1 MRNADFPGG
10 GFGPQPGRP
19 GPGRR
24 GPDGRGGGRGGRRRD
39 DFDKG
44 FDNDEPGPERHR
56 HRGGHSGHPGPPFF
70 EGGPEALREFLSD
83 PANVPWGRG
92 GRRRGPRGFGR
103 PGGWQQSDLP
113 PADDASEWFSGRLP
127 AEWFSAVDVT
137 VDREEIVVIGTL
149 AETDELTGAEAEGR
163 ISRFRSES
171 RDTRMQIADEAQGRY
186 GRKVSWGAAAGDA
199 EELFTNVS
207 VPVMTRLRQ
216 PERRVLDTLV
226 DAGVAR
232 SRSEALSWAVK
243 LVGEHTETWL
253 NDLRTAMAEVDKLR
267 SRGPRVG
274 SDPSSEDEV
283 EDDETETE
291 D

>member
-1 MRNADFPGG
+1 MRNSDFPGG
-10 GFGPQPGRP
+10 GFGPEAGRSEFGRP

-24 GPDGRGGGRGGRRRD
+24 GPDGRGGGRGRRRD
-39 DFDKG
+39 NFD
-44 FDNDEPGPERHR
+44 DDEPGPERHR
-56 HRGGHSGHPGPPFF
+56 HRGGHPGHPGPPFF

-83 PANVPWGRG
+83 PANVPWARG

-113 PADDASEWFSGRLP
+113 PADDAGEWFTGRLP
-127 AEWFSAVDVT
+127 ADWFSSVEVT
-137 VDREEIVVIGTL
+137 VDREEIIVVGTL
-149 AETDELTGAEAEGR
+149 ADTDDLTAAEAEGR

-171 RDTRMQIADEAQGRY
+171 RDTRMQIADEAQSRY
-186 GRKVSWGAAAGDA
+186 GRKVSWGATAGDA
-199 EELFTNVS
+199 AELFTNVS

-243 LVGEHTETWL
+243 LVGEHTESWL

-267 SRGPRVG
+267 SQGPNVG
-274 SDPSSEDEV
+274 VEDSDPDGESGEQD
-283 EDDETETE
+283 
-291 D
+291 

>member
-1 MRNADFPGG
+1 MRNTDFPGG
-10 GFGPQPGRP
+10 GFGPQSGRP

-39 DFDKG
+39 DFD
-44 FDNDEPGPERHR
+44 DNDEPGPERRR
-56 HRGGHSGHPGPPFF
+56 HRGGHPGHSGPPFF

-83 PANVPWGRG
+83 PANVPWARG

-113 PADDASEWFSGRLP
+113 PADDAKEWFTGRLP
-127 AEWFSAVDVT
+127 ADWFSAVDVT
-137 VDREEIVVIGTL
+137 VDREEIVVVGTL
-149 AETDELTGAEAEGR
+149 AGTDELTGAEAEGR

-171 RDTRMQIADEAQGRY
+171 RDTRMQIADEAQARY

-243 LVGEHTETWL
+243 LVGEHTESWL

-267 SRGPRVG
+267 SQGPNVG
-274 SDPSSEDEV
+274 TDENSD
-283 EDDETETE
+283 DD
-291 D
+291 